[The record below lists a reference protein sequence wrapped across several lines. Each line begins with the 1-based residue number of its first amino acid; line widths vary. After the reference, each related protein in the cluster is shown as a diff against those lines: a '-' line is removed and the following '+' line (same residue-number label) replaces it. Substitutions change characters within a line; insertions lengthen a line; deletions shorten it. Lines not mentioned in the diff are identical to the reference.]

1 MIGITLL
8 VWRCLLYIFVFKKVI
23 VCSRKPFIVLHC
35 RQCPRFSVWMIIWIF
50 CSLVMMCI
58 SLVSTV
64 TFPKSETAML
74 STSLLHPGT
83 VLWGHGTLR
92 TLKRLFLRSP
102 RLFVYL
108 WQPRTW
114 PSPCP
119 RKGRTMQFGLTRP
132 GDHDNDHVEQDND
145 FDDHTW

>member
-35 RQCPRFSVWMIIWIF
+35 RQCPRLSIRMIIWIF

-64 TFPKSETAML
+64 TFPRVRRQCC
-74 STSLLHPGT
+74 LLHCCT
-83 VLWGHGTLR
+83 QVLCYEVTGPWE
-92 TLKRLFLRSP
+92 
-102 RLFVYL
+102 L
-108 WQPRTW
+108 WKDSSFAFQG
-114 PSPCP
+114 CLYICGNQGFDLHLVQE
-119 RKGRTMQFGLTRP
+119 KDVIQFGLTRP
-132 GDHDNDHVEQDND
+132 GDHDNDHVEQDKD
-145 FDDHTW
+145 FDDHIW